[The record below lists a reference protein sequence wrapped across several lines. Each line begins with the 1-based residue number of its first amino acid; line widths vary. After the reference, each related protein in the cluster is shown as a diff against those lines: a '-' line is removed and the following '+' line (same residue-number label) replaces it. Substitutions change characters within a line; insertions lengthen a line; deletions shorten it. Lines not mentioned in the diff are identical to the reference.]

1 MKKIIFL
8 TCIFL
13 IFNLSYAEEI
23 ELKTRED
30 VEIEKMEEQI
40 KNLQDKIENTKKLKS
55 AKDNKNLKVALVLSG
70 GGVKGYAHLG
80 VLRVLERE
88 NIKIDYIT
96 GTSIGAFVGTLYSIG
111 YSVDEIEK
119 FLDDLNISTFLE
131 TVTDNT
137 NLSLEK
143 KESLKKYSAYLS
155 FDNELNFSF
164 PKGLRG
170 TGEAYLL
177 LKDLLG
183 NYEYMD
189 SFDNFPIPLRI
200 VATNL
205 NTGETKA
212 FSKGDVAKILIASM
226 AIPSI
231 FEPMKIDGEIY
242 VDGLVTRNLPVE
254 EAYDMGADIVIAS
267 DIGAP
272 VVEKDDYNI
281 LSVMNQ
287 ASTIQASNITKISRE
302 KASILISPDVK
313 DISALDSSKKKELM
327 KLGKVA
333 AEKEIDKIRLLTK
346 NDNEKKKEKFVNDND
361 VKITINK
368 IEYSEKF
375 SNNTIIVL
383 NDIFKDLLNKPISK
397 KDIDKKIINIYSSK
411 YMDKVYYTID
421 GNTLIIA
428 GEKPHSNKVGLGFN
442 YLTGYGTT
450 FNIGSDLF
458 FNGKFKNNI
467 NLNLKFGD
475 YLGADLS
482 TLSYYGVKNRFGFFT
497 NIGYNESPFFLYE
510 NKRKIAKFI
519 NREAYF
525 KLGIFNQPTNNTI
538 LSYGVLSEFSSLK
551 QNTGGDTS
559 KSLEYSENST
569 KTYLSFKYDSLDSIS
584 NPMKGVKASFNYNFA
599 GSFGNSKSNLY
610 GPAYTVRG
618 YVPLNPKFSLTYGL
632 DYSSLRGDKI
642 RADRRIKLGGMHT
655 NMNNNEFEFYGF
667 NYQEKQ
673 LKDLINL
680 TLGFKHKIVYS
691 LYFSTKFNIATFNE
705 ANSLQMQ
712 NSRARMWKNYSQGLG
727 FSLSYDSPIGPIE
740 FSVSSD
746 LKNIKPIGSI
756 SIGYKFD

>member
-8 TCIFL
+8 TYIFL
-13 IFNLSYAEEI
+13 IFNLAYTEEI
-23 ELKTRED
+23 QLKTKED

-96 GTSIGAFVGTLYSIG
+96 GTSIGALVGTLYSIG

-119 FLDDLNISTFLE
+119 FLDDVNVSSFLE

-164 PKGLRG
+164 PKGLKG
-170 TGEAYLL
+170 TGEEYLI
-177 LKDLLG
+177 LKKILG
-183 NYEYMD
+183 KYEYMD

-226 AIPSI
+226 SIPSI

-281 LSVMNQ
+281 LSVMSQ

-313 DISALDSSKKKELM
+313 DISALDSSKKEELM

-333 AEKEIDKIRLLTK
+333 AEKELNKIKLLAKAEDKK
-346 NDNEKKKEKFVNDND
+346 KNEKFINDSD
-361 VKITINK
+361 VKIIINK

-375 SNNTIIVL
+375 SKNTVIVL
-383 NDIFKDLLNKPISK
+383 NDIFKSLLNKPITK
-397 KDIDKKIINIYSSK
+397 KDIDKKIIDIYSSK

-421 GNTLIIA
+421 DNTLIID

-442 YLTGYGTT
+442 YLTGHGTT
-450 FNIGSDLF
+450 FNIGSDLV
-458 FNGKFKNNI
+458 FNGKFNNNI

-475 YLGADLS
+475 YLGADLA
-482 TLSYYGVKNRFGFFT
+482 TLSYYGVKNRFGFLT
-497 NIGYNESPFFLYE
+497 NIGYDENPFFLYD
-510 NKRKIAKFI
+510 NRKKSAKFI
-519 NREAYF
+519 SREAYF
-525 KLGIFNQPTNNTI
+525 KLGLFTQPTNNTMF
-538 LSYGVLSEFSSLK
+538 SYGLLSKFSSLK
-551 QNTGGDTS
+551 QDTGGNET

-569 KTYLSFKYDSLDSIS
+569 KTYLSYKYNSLDSIT
-584 NPMKGVKASFNYNFA
+584 NPMKGVKADFNYTFSS
-599 GSFGNSKSNLY
+599 SFGNSKSNLY
-610 GPAYTVRG
+610 GPAFTLKGYTPV
-618 YVPLNPKFSLTYGL
+618 NPKFSLIYGL
-632 DYSSLRGDKI
+632 NYSSLRGDNI
-642 RADRRIKLGGMHT
+642 RADRRIKLGGIYT
-655 NMNNNEFEFYGF
+655 NMDTNDFEFYGF

-673 LKDLINL
+673 VKDLISL

-705 ANSLQMQ
+705 ENFMQ
-712 NSRARMWKNYSQGLG
+712 NNRTRMWKDYSQGLA

-740 FSVSSD
+740 FSISSD
-746 LKNIKPIGSI
+746 LKNKKPIGSI

>member
-8 TCIFL
+8 TYIFL
-13 IFNLSYAEEI
+13 IFNFTYAEEI
-23 ELKTRED
+23 QLKTKED

-55 AKDNKNLKVALVLSG
+55 AKDNKNLKIALVLSG

-96 GTSIGAFVGTLYSIG
+96 GTSIGALIGTLYSIG
-111 YSVDEIEK
+111 YSIDEIEK
-119 FLDDLNISTFLE
+119 FLDDINVSSFLE

-164 PKGLRG
+164 PKGLKG
-170 TGEAYLL
+170 TGEEYLI
-177 LKDLLG
+177 LKKILG
-183 NYEYMD
+183 KYEYMD

-212 FSKGDVAKILIASM
+212 FSKGDVAKVLIASM

-242 VDGLVTRNLPVE
+242 VDGLVSRNLPVE
-254 EAYDMGADIVIAS
+254 EAYEMGADIVIAS

-281 LSVMNQ
+281 LSVMSQ
-287 ASTIQASNITKISRE
+287 ANTIQASNITKVSRE
-302 KASILISPDVK
+302 KASILISPDIK
-313 DISALDSSKKKELM
+313 DISAIASSKKEELM

-361 VKITINK
+361 VKIVINK

-383 NDIFKDLLNKPISK
+383 NDIFKSLLNKPITK
-397 KDIDKKIINIYSSK
+397 KEIDKKIIDIYSSK

-421 GNTLIIA
+421 DNTLIID
-428 GEKPHSNKVGLGFN
+428 GEKPHSNRVGLGFN
-442 YLTGYGTT
+442 YLTGHGTT

-458 FNGKFKNNI
+458 FNGKFKNSI
-467 NLNLKFGD
+467 DLNLKFGD
-475 YLGADLS
+475 YLGTDLA
-482 TLSYYGVKNRFGFFT
+482 TLSYYGIKNRFGFLT
-497 NIGYNESPFFLYE
+497 NIGYDENPFFLYD
-510 NKRKIAKFI
+510 NRKKIAKFI
-519 NREAYF
+519 SREAYF
-525 KLGIFNQPTNNTI
+525 KLGLFTQPTNNTMF
-538 LSYGVLSEFSSLK
+538 SYGLLSKFSSLK
-551 QNTGGDTS
+551 QDTGGNET

-569 KTYLSFKYDSLDSIS
+569 KTYLSYKYNSLDSIT
-584 NPMKGVKASFNYNFA
+584 NPMKGVKADFNYTFSS
-599 GSFGNSKSNLY
+599 SFGKSKSNLY
-610 GPAYTVRG
+610 GPAFTLKAYAPIT
-618 YVPLNPKFSLTYGL
+618 PKFSFIYGL
-632 DYSSLRGDKI
+632 NYSSLRGDNI
-642 RADRRIKLGGMHT
+642 RADRRIKLGGIYT
-655 NMNNNEFEFYGF
+655 NMDTNDFEFYGF

-673 LKDLINL
+673 VKDLISL

-705 ANSLQMQ
+705 ENFMQ
-712 NSRARMWKNYSQGLG
+712 NNRTRMWKDYSQGLA

-740 FSVSSD
+740 FSISSD
-746 LKNIKPIGSI
+746 LKNKKPIGSI

>member
-8 TCIFL
+8 TYIFL
-13 IFNLSYAEEI
+13 IFNFTYAEEI
-23 ELKTRED
+23 QLKTKED

-40 KNLQDKIENTKKLKS
+40 KKLQDKIENTKKLKS

-96 GTSIGAFVGTLYSIG
+96 GTSIGALVGTLYSIG

-119 FLDDLNISTFLE
+119 FLDDINVSSFLE

-164 PKGLRG
+164 PKGLKG
-170 TGEAYLL
+170 TGEEYLI
-177 LKDLLG
+177 LKKVLG
-183 NYEYMD
+183 KYEYMD

-212 FSKGDVAKILIASM
+212 FSKGDVAKALIASM

-242 VDGLVTRNLPVE
+242 VDGLVSRNLPVE
-254 EAYDMGADIVIAS
+254 EAYEMGADIVIAS

-281 LSVMNQ
+281 LSVMSQ
-287 ASTIQASNITKISRE
+287 ANTIQASNITKVSRE
-302 KASILISPDVK
+302 KASILISPDIK
-313 DISALDSSKKKELM
+313 DISAIASSKKEELM
-327 KLGKVA
+327 KLGKLA

-361 VKITINK
+361 VKIIINK

-375 SNNTIIVL
+375 SNNTVIVL
-383 NDIFKDLLNKPISK
+383 NDIFKSLLNKPITK
-397 KDIDKKIINIYSSK
+397 KEIDKKIIDIYSSK

-421 GNTLIIA
+421 DNTLIID
-428 GEKPHSNKVGLGFN
+428 GEKPHSNRVGLGFN

-458 FNGKFKNNI
+458 FNGKFKNSI
-467 NLNLKFGD
+467 DLNLKFGD
-475 YLGADLS
+475 YLGTDLA
-482 TLSYYGVKNRFGFFT
+482 TLSYYGIKNRFGFLT
-497 NIGYNESPFFLYE
+497 NIGYDENPFFLYD
-510 NKRKIAKFI
+510 NRKKIAKFI
-519 NREAYF
+519 SREAYF
-525 KLGIFNQPTNNTI
+525 KLGLFTQPTNNTMF
-538 LSYGVLSEFSSLK
+538 SYGLLSKFSSLK
-551 QNTGGDTS
+551 QDTGGNET

-569 KTYLSFKYDSLDSIS
+569 KTYLSYKYNSLDSIT
-584 NPMKGVKASFNYNFA
+584 NPMKGVKADFNYTFSS
-599 GSFGNSKSNLY
+599 SFGKSKSNLY
-610 GPAYTVRG
+610 GPAFTLKAYAPIT
-618 YVPLNPKFSLTYGL
+618 PKFSFIYGL
-632 DYSSLRGDKI
+632 NYSSLRGDNI
-642 RADRRIKLGGMHT
+642 RADRRIKLGGIYT
-655 NMNNNEFEFYGF
+655 NMDTNDFEFYGF

-673 LKDLINL
+673 VKDLISL

-705 ANSLQMQ
+705 ENFMQ
-712 NSRARMWKNYSQGLG
+712 NNRTRMWKDYSQGLA

-740 FSVSSD
+740 FSISSD
-746 LKNIKPIGSI
+746 LKNKKPIGSI

>member
-8 TCIFL
+8 TYIFL
-13 IFNLSYAEEI
+13 IFNFTYAEEI
-23 ELKTRED
+23 QLKTKED

-40 KNLQDKIENTKKLKS
+40 KNLQNKIENTKKLKS
-55 AKDNKNLKVALVLSG
+55 AKENKNLKVALVLSG

-96 GTSIGAFVGTLYSIG
+96 GTSIGALVGTLYSIG

-119 FLDDLNISTFLE
+119 FLDDVNVSSFLE

-164 PKGLRG
+164 PKGLKG
-170 TGEAYLL
+170 TGEEYLI
-177 LKDLLG
+177 LKKILG
-183 NYEYMD
+183 KYEYMD

-212 FSKGDVAKILIASM
+212 FSKGDVAKVLIASM

-242 VDGLVTRNLPVE
+242 VDGLVSRNLPVE
-254 EAYDMGADIVIAS
+254 EAYEMGADIVIAS

-281 LSVMNQ
+281 LSVMSQ
-287 ASTIQASNITKISRE
+287 ANTIQASNITKVSRE
-302 KASILISPDVK
+302 KASILISPDIK
-313 DISALDSSKKKELM
+313 DISAIASSKKEELM

-361 VKITINK
+361 VKIIINK

-383 NDIFKDLLNKPISK
+383 NDIFKSLLNKPITK
-397 KDIDKKIINIYSSK
+397 KEIDKKIIDIYSSK

-421 GNTLIIA
+421 DNTLIID
-428 GEKPHSNKVGLGFN
+428 GEKPHSNRVGLGFN
-442 YLTGYGTT
+442 YLTGHGTT

-458 FNGKFKNNI
+458 FNGKFKNSI
-467 NLNLKFGD
+467 DLNLKFGD
-475 YLGADLS
+475 YLGTDLA
-482 TLSYYGVKNRFGFFT
+482 TLSYYGIKNRFGFLT
-497 NIGYNESPFFLYE
+497 NIGYDENPFFLYD
-510 NKRKIAKFI
+510 NRKKIAKFI
-519 NREAYF
+519 SREAYF
-525 KLGIFNQPTNNTI
+525 KLGLFTQPTNNTMF
-538 LSYGVLSEFSSLK
+538 SYGLLSKFSSLK
-551 QNTGGDTS
+551 QDTGGNET

-569 KTYLSFKYDSLDSIS
+569 KTYLSYKYNSLDSIT
-584 NPMKGVKASFNYNFA
+584 NPMKGVKADFNYTFSS
-599 GSFGNSKSNLY
+599 SFGKSKSNLY
-610 GPAYTVRG
+610 GPAFTLKAYAPIT
-618 YVPLNPKFSLTYGL
+618 PKFSFIYGL
-632 DYSSLRGDKI
+632 NYSSLRGDNI
-642 RADRRIKLGGMHT
+642 RADRRIKLGGIYT
-655 NMNNNEFEFYGF
+655 NMDTNDFEFYGF

-673 LKDLINL
+673 VKDLISL

-705 ANSLQMQ
+705 ENFMQ
-712 NSRARMWKNYSQGLG
+712 NNRTRMWKDYSQGLA

-740 FSVSSD
+740 FSISSD
-746 LKNIKPIGSI
+746 LKNKKPIGSI

>member
-8 TCIFL
+8 TYIFL
-13 IFNLSYAEEI
+13 IFNLAYTEEI
-23 ELKTRED
+23 QLKTKED

-96 GTSIGAFVGTLYSIG
+96 GTSIGALVGTLYSIG

-119 FLDDLNISTFLE
+119 FLDDINVSSFLE

-164 PKGLRG
+164 PKGLKG
-170 TGEAYLL
+170 TGEEYLI
-177 LKDLLG
+177 LKKMLG
-183 NYEYMD
+183 KYEYMD

-212 FSKGDVAKILIASM
+212 FSKGDVAKVLIASM

-272 VVEKDDYNI
+272 VIEKDDYNI
-281 LSVMNQ
+281 LSVMSQ
-287 ASTIQASNITKISRE
+287 ANTIQASNITKVSRE
-302 KASILISPDVK
+302 KASILISPDIK
-313 DISALDSSKKKELM
+313 DISAIASSKKEELM
-327 KLGKVA
+327 KLGKLA

-361 VKITINK
+361 VKIVINK

-375 SNNTIIVL
+375 SNNTVIVL
-383 NDIFKDLLNKPISK
+383 NDIFKSLLNKPITK
-397 KDIDKKIINIYSSK
+397 KEIDKKIIDIYSSK

-421 GNTLIIA
+421 DNTLIID
-428 GEKPHSNKVGLGFN
+428 GEKPHSNRVGLGFN

-458 FNGKFKNNI
+458 FNGKFKNSVD
-467 NLNLKFGD
+467 LNLKFGD
-475 YLGADLS
+475 YLGADLA
-482 TLSYYGVKNRFGFFT
+482 TLSYYGIKNRFGFLT
-497 NIGYNESPFFLYE
+497 NIGYDENPFFLYD
-510 NKRKIAKFI
+510 NRKKIAKFI
-519 NREAYF
+519 SREAYF
-525 KLGIFNQPTNNTI
+525 KLGLFTQPTNNTMF
-538 LSYGVLSEFSSLK
+538 SYGLLSKFSSLK
-551 QNTGGDTS
+551 QDTGGNET

-569 KTYLSFKYDSLDSIS
+569 KTYLSYKYNSLDSIT
-584 NPMKGVKASFNYNFA
+584 NPMKGVKADFNYTFSS
-599 GSFGNSKSNLY
+599 SFGKSKSNLY
-610 GPAYTVRG
+610 GPAFTLKAYAPIT
-618 YVPLNPKFSLTYGL
+618 PKFSFIYGL
-632 DYSSLRGDKI
+632 NYSSLRGDNI
-642 RADRRIKLGGMHT
+642 RADRRIKLGGIYT
-655 NMNNNEFEFYGF
+655 NMDTNDFEFYGF

-673 LKDLINL
+673 VKDLISL

-705 ANSLQMQ
+705 ENFMQ
-712 NSRARMWKNYSQGLG
+712 NNRTRMWKDYSQGLA

-740 FSVSSD
+740 FSISSD
-746 LKNIKPIGSI
+746 LKNKKPIGSI

>member
-8 TCIFL
+8 TYIFL
-13 IFNLSYAEEI
+13 IFNFTYAEEI
-23 ELKTRED
+23 QLKTKED

-119 FLDDLNISTFLE
+119 FLDDVNVSNFLE
-131 TVTDNT
+131 TIADNT

-143 KESLKKYSAYLS
+143 KESLKKYSVHLS

-177 LKDLLG
+177 LKGLLG

-212 FSKGDVAKILIASM
+212 FSKGDVAKALIASM

-242 VDGLVTRNLPVE
+242 VDGLVSRNLPVE
-254 EAYDMGADIVIAS
+254 EAYEMGADIVIAS

-272 VVEKDDYNI
+272 IVEKDDYNI

-346 NDNEKKKEKFVNDND
+346 VDNVKKKEKFVNDND

-368 IEYSEKF
+368 IEYNNKF
-375 SNNTIIVL
+375 DKNTVIVL
-383 NDIFKDLLNKPISK
+383 NDIFKGLLDKPVTK
-397 KDIDKKIINIYSSK
+397 NDIDKKIIDVYSSK

-421 GNTLIIA
+421 GNTLIID

-475 YLGADLS
+475 YLGADLG

-525 KLGIFNQPTNNTI
+525 KLGIFNQPTNNTM

-551 QNTGGDTS
+551 QDTGGNTS

-599 GSFGNSKSNLY
+599 GSFGNSKSNSY
-610 GPAYTVRG
+610 GPAYTIRG

-680 TLGFKHKIVYS
+680 TLGFKHKVVYS
-691 LYFSTKFNIATFNE
+691 LYFNTKFNIATFNE
-705 ANSLQMQ
+705 ANSLQ
-712 NSRARMWKNYSQGLG
+712 NNRARMWKDYSQGLG

>member
-8 TCIFL
+8 TYIFL
-13 IFNLSYAEEI
+13 IFNFTYAEEI
-23 ELKTRED
+23 QLKTKED

-96 GTSIGAFVGTLYSIG
+96 GTSIGALVGTLYSIG

-119 FLDDLNISTFLE
+119 FLDDVNVSSFLE

-164 PKGLRG
+164 PKGLKG
-170 TGEAYLL
+170 TGEEYLI
-177 LKDLLG
+177 LKKILG
-183 NYEYMD
+183 KYEYMD

-212 FSKGDVAKILIASM
+212 FSKGDVAKVLIASM

-242 VDGLVTRNLPVE
+242 VDGLVSRNLPVE
-254 EAYDMGADIVIAS
+254 EAYEMGADIVIAS

-281 LSVMNQ
+281 LSVMSQ
-287 ASTIQASNITKISRE
+287 ANTIQASNITKVSRE
-302 KASILISPDVK
+302 KASILISPDIK
-313 DISALDSSKKKELM
+313 DISAIASSKKEELM

-361 VKITINK
+361 VKIIINK

-383 NDIFKDLLNKPISK
+383 NDIFKSLLNKPITK
-397 KDIDKKIINIYSSK
+397 KEIDKKIIDIYSSK

-421 GNTLIIA
+421 DNTLIID
-428 GEKPHSNKVGLGFN
+428 GEKPHSNRVGLGFN
-442 YLTGYGTT
+442 YLTGHGTT

-458 FNGKFKNNI
+458 FNGKFKNSI
-467 NLNLKFGD
+467 DLNLKFGD
-475 YLGADLS
+475 YLGTDLA
-482 TLSYYGVKNRFGFFT
+482 TLSYYGIKNRFGFLT
-497 NIGYNESPFFLYE
+497 NIGYDENPFFLYD
-510 NKRKIAKFI
+510 NRKKIAKFI
-519 NREAYF
+519 SREAYF
-525 KLGIFNQPTNNTI
+525 KLGLFTQPTNNTMF
-538 LSYGVLSEFSSLK
+538 SYGLLSKFSSLK
-551 QNTGGDTS
+551 QDTGGNET

-569 KTYLSFKYDSLDSIS
+569 KTYLSYKYNSLDSIT
-584 NPMKGVKASFNYNFA
+584 NPMKGVKADFNYTFSS
-599 GSFGNSKSNLY
+599 SFGKSKSNLY
-610 GPAYTVRG
+610 GPAFTLKAYAPIT
-618 YVPLNPKFSLTYGL
+618 PKFSFIYGL
-632 DYSSLRGDKI
+632 NYSSLRGDNI
-642 RADRRIKLGGMHT
+642 RADRRIKLGGIYT
-655 NMNNNEFEFYGF
+655 NMDTNDFEFYGF

-673 LKDLINL
+673 VKDLISL

-705 ANSLQMQ
+705 ENFMQ
-712 NSRARMWKNYSQGLG
+712 NNRTRMWKDYSQGLA

-740 FSVSSD
+740 FSISSD
-746 LKNIKPIGSI
+746 LKNKKPIGSI

>member
-8 TCIFL
+8 TYIFL
-13 IFNLSYAEEI
+13 IFNFAYAEEI
-23 ELKTRED
+23 RLKTKED

-80 VLRVLERE
+80 VLKVLERE

-96 GTSIGAFVGTLYSIG
+96 GTSIGAFIGTLYSIG

-119 FLDDLNISTFLE
+119 FLDDVNVSSFLE
-131 TVTDNT
+131 TTTDNT

-164 PKGLRG
+164 PKGLKG
-170 TGEAYLL
+170 TGEEYLI
-177 LKDLLG
+177 LKKMLG
-183 NYEYMD
+183 KYEYMD
-189 SFDNFPIPLRI
+189 NFDDFPIPLRI

-212 FSKGDVAKILIASM
+212 FSKGDVAKVLIASM

-242 VDGLVTRNLPVE
+242 VDGLVSRNLPVE
-254 EAYDMGADIVIAS
+254 EAYEMGADIVIAS

-281 LSVMNQ
+281 LSVMSQ
-287 ASTIQASNITKISRE
+287 ANTIQASNITKVSRE
-302 KASILISPDVK
+302 KASILISPDIK
-313 DISALDSSKKKELM
+313 DISAIASSKKEELM
-327 KLGKVA
+327 KLGKLA

-361 VKITINK
+361 VKIIINK

-375 SNNTIIVL
+375 SNNTVIVL
-383 NDIFKDLLNKPISK
+383 NDIFKSLLNKPITK
-397 KDIDKKIINIYSSK
+397 KEIDKKIIDIYSSK

-421 GNTLIIA
+421 DNTLIID
-428 GEKPHSNKVGLGFN
+428 GEKPHSNRVGLGFN

-458 FNGKFKNNI
+458 FNGKFKNSI
-467 NLNLKFGD
+467 DLNLKFGD
-475 YLGADLS
+475 YLGTDLA
-482 TLSYYGVKNRFGFFT
+482 TLSYYGIKNRFGFLT
-497 NIGYNESPFFLYE
+497 NIGYDENPFFLYD
-510 NKRKIAKFI
+510 NRKKIAKFI
-519 NREAYF
+519 SREAYF
-525 KLGIFNQPTNNTI
+525 KLGLFTQPTNNTMF
-538 LSYGVLSEFSSLK
+538 SYGLLSKFSSLK
-551 QNTGGDTS
+551 QDTGGNET

-569 KTYLSFKYDSLDSIS
+569 KTYLSYKYNSLDSIT
-584 NPMKGVKASFNYNFA
+584 NPMKGVKADFNYTFSS
-599 GSFGNSKSNLY
+599 SFGKSKSNLY
-610 GPAYTVRG
+610 GPAFTLKAYAPIT
-618 YVPLNPKFSLTYGL
+618 PKFSFIYGL
-632 DYSSLRGDKI
+632 NYSSLRGDNI
-642 RADRRIKLGGMHT
+642 RADRRIKLGGIYT
-655 NMNNNEFEFYGF
+655 NMDTNDFEFYGF

-673 LKDLINL
+673 VKDLISL

-705 ANSLQMQ
+705 ENFMQ
-712 NSRARMWKNYSQGLG
+712 NNRTRMWKDYSQGLA

-740 FSVSSD
+740 FSISSD
-746 LKNIKPIGSI
+746 LKNKKPIGSI